1 MLVSYVEQNVR
12 QRIEGWSKRFLPWA
26 GKEVL
31 LKSVAQA
38 MPTLTMSVYL
48 MSISLCERLERCMN
62 KYWWDN
68 ESGGGIHWL
77 TWDRM
82 SMAEVVGGLGF
93 KQLHNFNLALLGK
106 QGWLLLTNPTTL
118 VARIFQAR
126 YYPKSSFMEATVG
139 HNLAIVGEVS
149 MMLISSPK
157 QEPVGD
163 LVMGIPRVFG
173 VNLGYWIRR
182 TLLFQQKCLCHFIK
196 H

>member
-1 MLVSYVEQNVR
+1 M
-12 QRIEGWSKRFLPWA
+12 WSKMCVRGLKDGVRDFCLGLVRRFFLRVLP
-26 GKEVL
+26 KLCLHL
-31 LKSVAQA
+31 LWVS
-38 MPTLTMSVYL
+38 TLCLYL
-48 MSISLCERLERCMN
+48 CVKDWN
-62 KYWWDN
+62 DAWTYWWDN

-77 TWDRM
+77 AWDRM
-82 SMAEVVGGLGF
+82 SMAKGVGGLGF

-126 YYPKSSFMEATVG
+126 YYPKSSFMEATVE

-149 MMLISSPK
+149 MMLNSSPK